1 LWYPMGILEYQFEEK
16 HMPSSSR
23 SESEYDSS
31 GEATAAPAEVEG
43 RRRGPVNMGALAGFR
58 VPLPGVGEVNPMRL
72 LWWGGLAALA
82 AVEVVEWPVAL
93 MLGAGSYVAE
103 YLARDDVRKELA
115 AHP

>member
-1 LWYPMGILEYQFEEK
+1 
-16 HMPSSSR
+16 
-23 SESEYDSS
+23 
-31 GEATAAPAEVEG
+31 
-43 RRRGPVNMGALAGFR
+43 
-58 VPLPGVGEVNPMRL
+58 MRL